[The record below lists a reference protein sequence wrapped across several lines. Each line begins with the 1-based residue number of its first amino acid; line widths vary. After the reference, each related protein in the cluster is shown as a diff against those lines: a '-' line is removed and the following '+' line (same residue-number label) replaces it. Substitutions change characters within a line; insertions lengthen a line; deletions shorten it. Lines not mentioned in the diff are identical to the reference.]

1 MLTWQFLQDLEY
13 YASLGMA
20 EPCFTLKGQGAFRGL
35 YAEAGLGFTG
45 SAYERVLQV
54 MLQMFM
60 ERSNYGFQVY

>member
-1 MLTWQFLQDLEY
+1 MHVSKLCLLPPIIFYMLTWQFLQDLEY

-45 SAYERVLQV
+45 SAYERV
-54 MLQMFM
+54 
-60 ERSNYGFQVY
+60 YK